1 MGVEI
6 GKVIHGFVHEKGL
19 KAKFVA
25 EYVNV
30 SESTLYD
37 IYKRESVDIDK
48 LILFSKLLGK
58 NLFIYYLNEEPL
70 KSMFSKDIIALQN
83 RILELETELS
93 GNLEK
98 LTYLSDIIETQKKV
112 ISLHE
117 EKTPNKKLST
127 KTKK

>member
-6 GKVIHGFVHEKGL
+6 GKIIHGFVHEKGL

-25 EYVNV
+25 EYVNI
-30 SESTLYD
+30 SESTLYG

-58 NLFIYYLNEEPL
+58 NLFVYYLSEEPL
-70 KSMFSKDIIALQN
+70 KSMFSRDMIVLQN

-93 GNLEK
+93 ANSEK
-98 LTYLSDIIETQKKV
+98 LKYLSDIIETQKKV
-112 ISLHE
+112 ILLHE
-117 EKTPNKKLST
+117 EKTSNKKLTT
-127 KTKK
+127 KEKK

>member
-6 GKVIHGFVHEKGL
+6 GKIIHGFVHEKGL

-37 IYKRESVDIDK
+37 IYKRDSVDIDK

-117 EKTPNKKLST
+117 EKIPNKKLSS
-127 KTKK
+127 KIKK

>member
-6 GKVIHGFVHEKGL
+6 GKIIHGFVHEKGL

-25 EYVNV
+25 GYVNV
-30 SESTLYD
+30 SESTLYG

-58 NLFIYYLNEEPL
+58 NLFVYYLNEEPL

-83 RILELETELS
+83 RILELELELS
-93 GNLEK
+93 VNGEK
-98 LTYLSDIIETQKKV
+98 VKYLSDIIETQKKV

-117 EKTPNKKLST
+117 EKT
-127 KTKK
+127 TKKKR

>member
-6 GKVIHGFVHEKGL
+6 GKIIHGFVHEKGL

-25 EYVNV
+25 EYVNI
-30 SESTLYD
+30 SESTLYG

-58 NLFIYYLNEEPL
+58 NLFVYYLSEEPL
-70 KSMFSKDIIALQN
+70 KSMFSRDMIVLQN

-93 GNLEK
+93 ANSEK
-98 LTYLSDIIETQKKV
+98 LKYLSDIIETQKKV
-112 ISLHE
+112 ILLHE
-117 EKTPNKKLST
+117 EKTSNKKLTT
-127 KTKK
+127 KEKR

>member
-6 GKVIHGFVHEKGL
+6 GRIIHGFVHEKGL

-37 IYKRESVDIDK
+37 IYKRDSVDIDK
-48 LILFSKLLGK
+48 LILFSKLLDK
-58 NLFIYYLNEEPL
+58 NLFLYYLGEEPL
-70 KSMFSKDIIALQN
+70 KSMFSKDIVAFQN
-83 RILELETELS
+83 RIVELETELS
-93 GNLEK
+93 ANGEK
-98 LTYLSDIIETQKKV
+98 LKYLSDIIETQKKV

-117 EKTPNKKLST
+117 EKSPNKKLT
-127 KTKK
+127 TKKKK

>member
-6 GKVIHGFVHEKGL
+6 GSIIHGFVHEKGL

-37 IYKRESVDIDK
+37 IYKRDSVDIDK
-48 LILFSKLLGK
+48 LILFSKLLNK
-58 NLFIYYLNEEPL
+58 NLFLYYLSEEPL
-70 KSMFSKDIIALQN
+70 KSMFSKDIVTLQN
-83 RILELETELS
+83 RIIELETES
-93 GNLEK
+93 NANGEK
-98 LTYLSDIIETQKKV
+98 LKYLSDIIETQKKV

-117 EKTPNKKLST
+117 EKTSIKKLT
-127 KTKK
+127 IKKKK